1 LYEGWGTAHL
11 VGKSLQGWVKDTGP
25 LKSVACGRITVWL
38 STNNEI
44 GERHLLRYLLLKH
57 PLLVKSV
64 LIIVGM
70 TIIGSFRRAV
80 HRSSFRVAGNCDHA
94 AWHPVHRVLV
104 GQAARMSHI
113 HRAQA
118 ATAAH
123 NVARADHGQNLD
135 SGTAASL

>member
-1 LYEGWGTAHL
+1 M

-25 LKSVACGRITVWL
+25 LESVACGRITVWL

-70 TIIGSFRRAV
+70 TIIGSFGAPYIVHHFGWQGTVITLLGLLCIAFWLDRPRA
-80 HRSSFRVAGNCDHA
+80 
-94 AWHPVHRVLV
+94 
-104 GQAARMSHI
+104 
-113 HRAQA
+113 
-118 ATAAH
+118 
-123 NVARADHGQNLD
+123 
-135 SGTAASL
+135 